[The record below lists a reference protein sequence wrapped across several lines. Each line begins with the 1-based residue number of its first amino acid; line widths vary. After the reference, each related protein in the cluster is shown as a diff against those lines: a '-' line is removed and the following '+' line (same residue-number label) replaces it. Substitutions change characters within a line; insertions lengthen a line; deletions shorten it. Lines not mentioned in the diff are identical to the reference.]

1 MPQIINTNISSLT
14 AQRNLNSSQSDQAT
28 ALQRLSSGLRINSA
42 KDDAAGLAISTRFS
56 SQTRGLTVAIR
67 NAGDGISLAQT
78 AEGALGSITD
88 SLQRIRELALQ
99 AANGTNSDSDRQALN
114 AEAQQLIAEVTRTGE
129 QTNFNG
135 RKLLDGS
142 FDSAFQIG
150 ANAGETIQVSVA
162 KLTSDVL
169 GAADEAGV
177 SAVGGQVGT
186 DDAAKALSNGDLIIN
201 GVAIA
206 PSSATDDTAS
216 TKNADASAIAKV
228 AAINEASDETGVT
241 AVVDENVLNGTTQAS
256 AGGAAT
262 GNISINGVTISI
274 STTNNSTD
282 IEKSGT
288 RSSVIAAINAKSEL
302 TGVTASDGGNENG
315 VILTAAD
322 GRNIDI
328 GASTTADL
336 NAATTGISGLATSGT
351 GSVYTGGYT
360 LIADG
365 DQPEIKI
372 AGGDGTGTGDID
384 NTGLASGTFVAGE
397 ARVTS
402 TSQTVGT
409 VSTSGGTTT
418 AAQASAKALTDGDL
432 VINGVTI
439 EASTA
444 LDDTASETTALT
456 SNGAASGIAIA
467 AAINSA
473 SDSTGVTAEVNETVV
488 VGSAGATATA
498 SDAGDQ
504 LDVWINNVDIG
515 TITSV
520 GDLEKDRAA
529 TIALINEKS
538 GQTGVVATD
547 NGKSIT
553 LTAADG
559 RNISVFTAS
568 DEGTSATVSRSF
580 GLDKAVDGIGS
591 FSSADASIGFG
602 SSATVSTGIAE
613 TTYSTV
619 TLKSAGEINIEGGTK
634 GTTGLSDSGFR
645 KGEYGGGVSGQF
657 LTDVDISTLDGANQA
672 LTAIDNALDKVN
684 AARADLGAVQN
695 RFETTISNLTIAQEN
710 LTAANSRIKD
720 ADFAAETAELSR
732 TRVLQQAGISILAQ
746 ANALPQQA
754 LSLLQ

>member
-328 GASTTADL
+328 GASTTSDL
-336 NAATTGISGLATSGT
+336 NAATTGISGLATSGS

-384 NTGLASGTFVAGE
+384 NTGLASGTYVAGE

-473 SDSTGVTAEVNETVV
+473 SDSTGVTAEVNATVV

-559 RNISVFTAS
+559 RNISVFAAS

-619 TLKSAGEINIEGGTK
+619 TLKSAGEITIEGGTK

>member
-1 MPQIINTNISSLT
+1 
-14 AQRNLNSSQSDQAT
+14 
-28 ALQRLSSGLRINSA
+28 
-42 KDDAAGLAISTRFS
+42 
-56 SQTRGLTVAIR
+56 
-67 NAGDGISLAQT
+67 
-78 AEGALGSITD
+78 
-88 SLQRIRELALQ
+88 
-99 AANGTNSDSDRQALN
+99 
-114 AEAQQLIAEVTRTGE
+114 
-129 QTNFNG
+129 
-135 RKLLDGS
+135 
-142 FDSAFQIG
+142 
-150 ANAGETIQVSVA
+150 
-162 KLTSDVL
+162 
-169 GAADEAGV
+169 
-177 SAVGGQVGT
+177 
-186 DDAAKALSNGDLIIN
+186 
-201 GVAIA
+201 
-206 PSSATDDTAS
+206 
-216 TKNADASAIAKV
+216 
-228 AAINEASDETGVT
+228 
-241 AVVDENVLNGTTQAS
+241 
-256 AGGAAT
+256 
-262 GNISINGVTISI
+262 
-274 STTNNSTD
+274 
-282 IEKSGT
+282 
-288 RSSVIAAINAKSEL
+288 
-302 TGVTASDGGNENG
+302 
-315 VILTAAD
+315 
-322 GRNIDI
+322 
-328 GASTTADL
+328 
-336 NAATTGISGLATSGT
+336 
-351 GSVYTGGYT
+351 
-360 LIADG
+360 
-365 DQPEIKI
+365 
-372 AGGDGTGTGDID
+372 
-384 NTGLASGTFVAGE
+384 
-397 ARVTS
+397 
-402 TSQTVGT
+402 
-409 VSTSGGTTT
+409 
-418 AAQASAKALTDGDL
+418 
-432 VINGVTI
+432 
-439 EASTA
+439 
-444 LDDTASETTALT
+444 
-456 SNGAASGIAIA
+456 
-467 AAINSA
+467 
-473 SDSTGVTAEVNETVV
+473 
-488 VGSAGATATA
+488 
-498 SDAGDQ
+498 
-504 LDVWINNVDIG
+504 DVWINNVDIG